1 MTPDQLAQIHR
12 DAFVHERSWQ
22 AAEFAELLAK
32 PYNHCLS
39 TKGGFALIQT
49 FEDEAEL
56 LTLAVSPA
64 HQRKGIAQEL
74 ITRWISTSD
83 ASTAFLEVAADNN
96 PAIALYSKNGFTQS
110 GLRKDYYKRPSGLAI
125 DALLMTRAFTR
136 G

>member
-1 MTPDQLAQIHR
+1 M
-12 DAFVHERSWQ
+12 HERSWQ

-32 PYNHCLS
+32 PYIQCL
-39 TKGGFALIQT
+39 TAAGGFALIQT

-64 HQRKGIAQEL
+64 HQRKGIAQKL

-83 ASTAFLEVAADNN
+83 ASTAFLEVAADNSA
-96 PAIALYSKNGFTQS
+96 AIALYSKNGFRQS
-110 GLRKDYYKRPSGLAI
+110 GLRKAYYKRPSGLAV